1 MAAPL
6 PSLGLGKGN
15 NMALVYSYV
24 RFSSRK
30 QLQGDSLRRQ
40 VELGEEWI
48 KRHNHTL
55 APDTLHDL
63 GVSAFRGKNK
73 DTGALKTFLDL
84 IEAGK
89 VKPGSILLVENLDR
103 LSRQG
108 VMGAF
113 TLFTQIVQAGVDIV
127 CLKPHEQVYTQA
139 TVNSDLTS
147 SLLPLLYFHLAYVE
161 SKNKSQ
167 RVGDA
172 WKTKRAEAQKKKKP
186 FNRRRPAWLDWN
198 EDTGFV
204 INAEA
209 KEAIKFIFEKTA
221 EGWGQRL
228 ILGEL
233 QKKFRPIGRSGRW
246 NSSYIQK
253 VLNDRAVLGELQPR
267 RFNEEG
273 NRVPEGPPIPGYY
286 PKVIEEELW
295 HQAQADKKQRRKLRG
310 RNGDFVHLFK
320 GLLVNAH
327 DGSKM
332 HMQTTRAPR
341 DGSIYV
347 QRRLVSEAHSNKLV
361 GADSVSVPY
370 LVFEGVVLKYLTE
383 ISLEDIEPVDSGRA
397 ITAKRHE
404 LLGIDARL
412 SEIQESL
419 SDPAS
424 FGLPTLLKV
433 VQELEARRSGIAG
446 QIEVLEQEQQV
457 KQPLDETQSILNLLA
472 AATDERLRTLRLRL
486 RSQIGH
492 LLESI
497 MVKPEKH
504 YGRVYV
510 TAQLNFKSGMCKK
523 VSFGPD
529 FQHGQKQQGSCECQ
543 INLNDRESV
552 KARSIWATYAKNHAQ
567 PPDGAL
573 PTTIPPTLGPAAA
586 LWLEHAKRKMARHS
600 FRVVPSKIRR
610 FVEFIGKEVPTAS
623 LDQRLWRK
631 WAKFLRKKMAEGELA
646 RGTARV
652 TFSRAREFVRW
663 LQENNVAPAIPE
675 LKASSAKILA

>member
-1 MAAPL
+1 MATPL
-6 PSLGLGKGN
+6 PSLRLGKGN
-15 NMALVYSYV
+15 IMALVYSYV

-48 KRHNHTL
+48 KRNNHTL

-73 DTGALKTFLDL
+73 ETGALKTFLDL
-84 IEAGK
+84 IETGK

-108 VMGAF
+108 VMQAF

-127 CLKPHEQVYTQA
+127 CLKPHEQVYTQE

-167 RVGDA
+167 RVGAA
-172 WKTKRAEAQKKKKP
+172 WKRKRAEAQEKKP

-198 EDTGFV
+198 NESGFV
-204 INAEA
+204 VNIEA
-209 KEAIKFIFEKTA
+209 KEAIRFIFEKTA

-233 QKKFRPIGRSGRW
+233 QKRFRPIGLSGRW

-267 RFNEEG
+267 RFDEEG
-273 NRVPEGPPIPGYY
+273 NRVPDGPPIPGYY
-286 PKVIEEELW
+286 PRVIEEELW
-295 HQAQADKKQRRKLRG
+295 HQAQADKQQRRKLRG
-310 RNGDFVHLFK
+310 RNGDFVNLFK

-341 DGSIYV
+341 DGHIYV
-347 QRRLVSEAHSNKLV
+347 QRRLVSEAHSNKLH
-361 GADSVSVPY
+361 GADPVSVPY

-383 ISLEDIEPVDSGRA
+383 ITLEDIEPVDSGRA

-404 LLGIDARL
+404 LLGIEARL
-412 SEIQESL
+412 SELQESL
-419 SDPAS
+419 SNPTLS
-424 FGLPTLLKV
+424 GLPTLLKA
-433 VQELEARRSGIAG
+433 VQDLEIRRQAVAE
-446 QIEVLEQEQQV
+446 QIEGFEQEQRV
-457 KQPLDETQSILNLLA
+457 KQPLDETQSILNVLA
-472 AATDERLRTLRLRL
+472 TASGERLRLLRLRL
-486 RSQIGH
+486 RSHIGH
-492 LLESI
+492 LLNSI

-543 INLNDRESV
+543 INLNNQEA
-552 KARSIWATYAKNHAQ
+552 ARSKMIWASYAKNHAQ
-567 PPDGAL
+567 PPEGEL
-573 PTTIPPTLGPAAA
+573 PNEIPTTLGAAA
-586 LWLEHAKRKMARHS
+586 DLWLEHAKRRIAKHS

-610 FVEFIGKEVPTAS
+610 FVEFVGKDVPTTS
-623 LDQRLWRK
+623 LDQRMWRR
-631 WAKFLRKKMAEGELA
+631 WVKFLRKKMAEGELA

-663 LQENNVAPAIPE
+663 LQENNVAPLIPE
-675 LKASSAKILA
+675 LKASSAKVLS